1 VVVHAFTF
9 EPLPVPDVGA
19 SSELPLRSRLAKGLN
34 PIAASHATQKE
45 IPVSPGSVSCM
56 DLPLR
61 WASTKEN
68 QMFDNEPNRVSQRRK
83 RLIGAA
89 SLLLAGGVAGGA
101 LAATSSASAADS
113 TASTVAAP
121 AANAPGPPADT
132 ATPIR
137 PGEKA
142 LTDTD
147 LATAK
152 AAALKRAGEKALTDT
167 DLATAKA
174 AALKAVPG
182 GTVYRVETDADGA
195 TYEAHMTKAD
205 GTHVT
210 VKFDKSFGVT
220 AIQNGM
226 GAGGP
231 DGHPGGPVGGAT
243 SSPSGAGI

>member
-1 VVVHAFTF
+1 
-9 EPLPVPDVGA
+9 
-19 SSELPLRSRLAKGLN
+19 
-34 PIAASHATQKE
+34 
-45 IPVSPGSVSCM
+45 M

-121 AANAPGPPADT
+121 AATGPGRPADT
-132 ATPIR
+132 GTPV
-137 PGEKA
+137 
-142 LTDTD
+142 
-147 LATAK
+147 
-152 AAALKRAGEKALTDT
+152 RAGEKALTDT